1 MTQRKVVFSK
11 PILCLESIAYRSSRS
26 WIFQWVMNDGVSM
39 VWPARPLYYNCH
51 YYNCL
56 LLRLTRLYRKITA
69 RAMRAK
75 QSMLKNRRFF
85 IVVSNARSISLNS
98 VAFNPVE
105 IFTMTDKLVFN
116 LNNALDK
123 AERKEAVHE
132 IIYISNCW
140 FLEGSTSPSRQDQII
155 RNVHIQSTA
164 SVAAPRNPTSAM

>member
-1 MTQRKVVFSK
+1 MTELAWSDQ
-11 PILCLESIAYRSSRS
+11 L
-26 WIFQWVMNDGVSM
+26 D
-39 VWPARPLYYNCH
+39 H
-51 YYNCL
+51 YNCL

-85 IVVSNARSISLNS
+85 IVISNARSISLNS

-140 FLEGSTSPSRQDQII
+140 FLEGSTSPSRQDQIV
-155 RNVHIQSTA
+155 RNVHI
-164 SVAAPRNPTSAM
+164 RNRNRNRIKFYRATYT